1 LCRIERTVKGLNAVE
16 LGRILRHELGLHGRV
31 DVEGVALGIRVRV
44 DDWDLPVDEV
54 HEVTA
59 GRNIG
64 VAAGLDDDHR
74 RWAVAHGIGHCL
86 MHEGV
91 NDLWLRADSF
101 LHDRHERQAEH
112 FALGLLVDLDEA
124 LLAGMTGVREIARYF
139 GVPLWVLSGRR
150 RLL

>member
-1 LCRIERTVKGLNAVE
+1 MNAVE
-16 LGRILRHELGLHGRV
+16 LGRRLRHELGLHGRV
-31 DVEGVALGIRVRV
+31 DVEGVAWRIGVSV

-64 VAAGLDDDHR
+64 VAAGLDDDLR

-86 MHEGV
+86 MHEGA
-91 NDLWLRADSF
+91 NYLWLRASSF
-101 LHDRHERQAEH
+101 LHDRYERQAEH
-112 FALGLLVDLDEA
+112 FALGLLVNVDEA
-124 LLAGMTGVREIARYF
+124 LSAGLRGVGDISGYF
-139 GVPLWVLSGRR
+139 GVPLWVFSGRR